1 MNDQIQN
8 MENFSIQTYKTITL
22 HASLNNIFFYFYFP
36 TYKHK
41 KKDCILKRGYSGT
54 YQGRNDAEHYRKTLF
69 YSILFFI
76 HT

>member
-22 HASLNNIFFYFYFP
+22 HASLNNIFFLFLFSYLQ
-36 TYKHK
+36 TQ